1 VFHWWR
7 KQKVISNTIEVI
19 STNIS
24 TIKGTIKKP
33 VREISIDENGVVG
46 DAHAGQASRQV
57 SIMAQESIERFAAE
71 NNRKIGPG
79 EFAENLTIRGLDL
92 PKVSILDRF
101 RIGPV
106 ELEVSQIG
114 KECHGEGCAIF
125 QQIGK
130 CLMPKEGIFCKVI
143 KTGKIKPKD
152 EIIYEPK
159 VLRFSIITLSDRAS
173 RGEYED
179 KSGPVV
185 KRHLENFFENKS
197 RNIKV
202 ENIIMPDSESN
213 LKKELEIAFKD
224 NIDAIFTTGGTGVGP
239 RDITVDVVLS
249 LTDKSIPGIMES
261 IRIKYGREKPNAL
274 LSRSVAV
281 VKCKTLIY
289 TLPGSTKA
297 VNEYMEEIL
306 KTLEHLIFMLNEVDV
321 HSR

>member
-1 VFHWWR
+1 M
-7 KQKVISNTIEVI
+7 SNKIEVV

-24 TIKGTIKKP
+24 TIKGTVKEPIC
-33 VREISIDENGVVG
+33 EISIDNSGVVG
-46 DAHAGQASRQV
+46 DAHAGQTSRQV
-57 SIMAQESIERFAAE
+57 SIMAKESIERFAAQ
-71 NNRKIGPG
+71 NNREIKPG

-92 PKVSILDRF
+92 SKIAILDRF
-101 RIGPV
+101 RIGSV

-130 CLMPKEGIFCKVI
+130 CLMPREGIFCRVI
-143 KTGKIKPKD
+143 KAGKIKPKD

-159 VLRFSIITLSDRAS
+159 ILSFSIITLSDRAS

-179 KSGPVV
+179 KSGPTI
-185 KRHLENFFENKS
+185 KRYLENFFENRS
-197 RNIKV
+197 WNIKV
-202 ENIIMPDSESN
+202 ENIIIPDSESS

-224 NIDAIFTTGGTGVGP
+224 NTDAIFTTGGTGVGP
-239 RDITVDVVLS
+239 RDITVDIVLS
-249 LTDKSIPGIMES
+249 LTDKLIPGIMES

-274 LSRSVAV
+274 LSRSVTAV
-281 VKCKTLIY
+281 KGKTLIY

-306 KTLEHLIFMLNEVDV
+306 KTLEHLIFMLNEIDV
-321 HSR
+321 HSK

>member
-1 VFHWWR
+1 M
-7 KQKVISNTIEVI
+7 ISNTIEVI
-19 STNIS
+19 STNVS
-24 TIKGTIKKP
+24 TIKGTVKEP
-33 VREISIDENGVVG
+33 ALEISIDKNGVVG

-57 SIMAQESIERFAAE
+57 SIMAQESIERFAAD

-92 PKVSILDRF
+92 SKVSILDRF

-130 CLMPKEGIFCKVI
+130 CLMPKKGIFCRVI

-152 EIIYEPK
+152 EIVYEPK
-159 VLRFSIITLSDRAS
+159 VLRFCIITLSDRAS

-179 KSGPVV
+179 KSGPEVQ
-185 KRHLENFFENKS
+185 RHLNNFFED
-197 RNIKV
+197 RNW
-202 ENIIMPDSESN
+202 NIEIEKLIIPDSPQI
-213 LKKELEIAFKD
+213 LKKELQGAFKTNTD
-224 NIDAIFTTGGTGVGP
+224 VIITTGGTGIGP
-239 RDITVDVVLS
+239 RDITVDVVIS
-249 LTDKSIPGIMES
+249 IAEKTIPGIMES
-261 IRIKYGREKPNAL
+261 IRVKYGQDKPNAL
-274 LSRSVAV
+274 LSRSVAAV
-281 VKCKTLIY
+281 TGKTLIY

-297 VNEYMEEIL
+297 VNEYMKEIL
-306 KTLEHLIFMLNEVDV
+306 KTIEHLIFMLNDIDT